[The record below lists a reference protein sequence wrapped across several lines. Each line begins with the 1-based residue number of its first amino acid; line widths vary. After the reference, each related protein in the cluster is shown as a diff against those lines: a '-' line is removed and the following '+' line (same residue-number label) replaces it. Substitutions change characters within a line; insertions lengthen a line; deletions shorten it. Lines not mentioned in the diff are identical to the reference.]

1 MIKTIMVLSTLVY
14 IALIIIVIII
24 IVVLLRFL
32 FNVLLILPVTLEHDY
47 LIKLVYAQSAEQ
59 YTGNQSVATEGF
71 PLINTTNASSPVDGA
86 KNLSVIDGMMNQ
98 TQ

>member
-1 MIKTIMVLSTLVY
+1 MVLSTLVY

-32 FNVLLILPVTLEHDY
+32 FNVLFILPVTLENDY
-47 LIKLVYAQSAEQ
+47 PIKLVYAQ
-59 YTGNQSVATEGF
+59 EGF
-71 PLINTTNASSPVDGA
+71 FLTNKTNASSSVEDA
-86 KNLSVIDGMMNQ
+86 KNMSVIEGTMNQ

>member
-1 MIKTIMVLSTLVY
+1 MVLNTLVY
-14 IALIIIVIII
+14 IALVIIVIII

-47 LIKLVYAQSAEQ
+47 LIKLVYAQSNQ
-59 YTGNQSVATEGF
+59 DTGNQSVATEGF

-86 KNLSVIDGMMNQ
+86 KNMSVIDGIMNQ

>member
-1 MIKTIMVLSTLVY
+1 MVLSTLVY

-32 FNVLLILPVTLEHDY
+32 FNVLFILPVALEHDY
-47 LIKLVYAQSAEQ
+47 MIKLVYAQSEQ
-59 YTGNQSVATEGF
+59 YTGNQSATTEGF
-71 PLINTTNASSPVDGA
+71 PLINTTNASSSVEDA
-86 KNLSVIDGMMNQ
+86 KNMSVIDGTMNQ

>member
-1 MIKTIMVLSTLVY
+1 MVLSTLVY

-47 LIKLVYAQSAEQ
+47 LIKLVYAQSEQ
-59 YTGNQSVATEGF
+59 YTENQSVATEGF
-71 PLINTTNASSPVDGA
+71 PLVNTTNASSPADGA
-86 KNLSVIDGMMNQ
+86 KNMSVIDGMMNQ

>member
-1 MIKTIMVLSTLVY
+1 MVLSTLVY

-32 FNVLLILPVTLEHDY
+32 FNVLFILPVTLEHDY
-47 LIKLVYAQSAEQ
+47 LTKSVYAQSEQ

-71 PLINTTNASSPVDGA
+71 PLINTTNASSPVDP
-86 KNLSVIDGMMNQ
+86 KNMSVIDGMMNQ